1 MDYTLSSAGKIVYL
15 YRIVEGQTGGSHALQ
30 ICEME
35 NLDPKLIARMQQIMV
50 SLKASTEFPAKVP
63 QSYLHKRYEDGLQT
77 LNNEL
82 GILKY
87 VNES

>member
-1 MDYTLSSAGKIVYL
+1 MDYTLSSAGKIIYL

-35 NLDPKLIARMQQIMV
+35 NLDTKLIARMEQIMV
-50 SLKASTEFPAKVP
+50 SLKTSTEFPAKVP
-63 QSYLHKRYEDGLQT
+63 QSYLHKRYEDALQT